1 MIISNRHRFIFAA
14 VPKTGTHSVRQALR
28 EQMGDEDL
36 EQVGLFINKRFPWAE
51 LADIRHGHLPLRMLR
66 PFVGEEAFASYCKF
80 AFVRNPFD
88 RFVSYCAFML
98 RGGSEFEQNPRAVM
112 RHLLFEN
119 PPEGHILFA
128 PQAALLVDEDGKS
141 LLTDAI
147 GRVEAMQESYDAIC
161 AQIGIPSR
169 PLDRVNSTQRGDYRD
184 YYDQTLID
192 GVARRYAL
200 DLELFG
206 YSFEGAQ

>member
-28 EQMGDEDL
+28 DQM
-36 EQVGLFINKRFPWAE
+36 V
-51 LADIRHGHLPLRMLR
+51 
-66 PFVGEEAFASYCKF
+66 
-80 AFVRNPFD
+80 
-88 RFVSYCAFML
+88 